1 VDGKP
6 FKLEEL
12 DQMLAPIALYPDPLL
27 AQILIASTYPLEVV
41 QADRWVKQNSGLE
54 EDEIN
59 AALDKMDWDP
69 SIKALVPFPDV
80 LSMMSEQLD
89 WTQKLGDAFL
99 AQQDDVM
106 DSVQRLRAEAHARDN
121 LESTSE
127 QKVIV
132 QDNIIQ
138 VEPADPEVVYVPAY
152 DPVVVY
158 GAWPY
163 ADYPP
168 YYWAAPVVGAGL
180 AFAAGVAVGVAW
192 GHGWGNWNWGNH
204 TINVN
209 VNHNINVNNLK
220 NTHIQTAKWE
230 HDPAHRKGVAYRDQA
245 SRERYAQKYPGSA
258 EARRDFRGY
267 SQPTGERGLHP
278 AGYNDANRQQPSFDR
293 ARDTGAAGRYGETGH
308 GGSEQ
313 SRPAAF
319 EGMNSGS
326 SAREHS
332 DRGFSSRQG
341 SMGGGGGWGGG
352 GGGGWGGGGGRGG
365 GGGGGGGRR

>member
-1 VDGKP
+1 MNPGKVFRYALCWIIAGLVAAPLVSFCASASADDKP
-6 FKLEEL
+6 FKPEEL

-41 QADRWVKQNSGLE
+41 QADRWVKQNSNLDQ
-54 EDEIN
+54 DEIN

-80 LSMMSEQLD
+80 LSMMNEQLD

-106 DSVQRLRAEAHARDN
+106 DSVQKLRAEAHAQDN
-121 LESTSE
+121 LESTGE
-127 QKVIV
+127 QQVIV

-138 VEPADPEVVYVPAY
+138 IEPADPQVIYVPAY

-163 ADYPP
+163 PAYPP

-192 GHGWGNWNWGNH
+192 SHGWGNWNWGNH
-204 TINVN
+204 TVNVN
-209 VNHNINVNNLK
+209 VNHNVNVNNLK
-220 NTHIQTAKWE
+220 NTHIQTANWE

-245 SRERYAQKYPGSA
+245 SRQRYSQQSPGSA

-267 SQPTGERGLHP
+267 SQPAGKEVLIRPVTTLTGSSPHLTGRGTPGPPAAMGERV
-278 AGYNDANRQQPSFDR
+278 
-293 ARDTGAAGRYGETGH
+293 TGA
-308 GGSEQ
+308 S
-313 SRPAAF
+313 SRPGPGLLK
-319 EGMNSGS
+319 E
-326 SAREHS
+326 
-332 DRGFSSRQG
+332 
-341 SMGGGGGWGGG
+341 
-352 GGGGWGGGGGRGG
+352 
-365 GGGGGGGRR
+365 